1 MKSPRRSLVL
11 AFASAILLGALL
23 LSTIPG
29 MMAEKAIHPID
40 ALFTATSAICVTGL
54 IVLDT
59 GRDFSFAGQLLI
71 LVLIQAGGLGIM
83 TFSNLILLAW
93 GKKLGIGD
101 RVLSEQSF
109 GGVPYAK
116 TSKLILRIVL
126 YTFTVE
132 LAGALLLL
140 TRFRLDHSLP
150 RAIWLS
156 VFHSISAFCN
166 AGFGLF
172 SDSLMGYRTD
182 PTVNL
187 TVMGLIVSGGLGF
200 VVTSELFSHFLKR
213 SSRSKRRRLSLHA
226 RVVLTTTL
234 GLIAGGALLLL
245 LLESTRSTLGAGAMQ
260 RLLSSLFLS
269 VTARTA
275 GFNTVD
281 TAQLSGATLL
291 MLLALMAIG
300 ASPGSTGGGIR
311 TTTFATICA
320 LVKSHL
326 SQQSRVQLYN
336 RQIPGEI
343 VAKVLATTAAFFV
356 AIFTGVLLLQITE
369 SWGLPPGVTRPLFL
383 EYLFETVSALG
394 TVGLSTG
401 VTPHLSFAGKI
412 VIIGCMFMGRLGPLV
427 VAGSLIGRTRDQLYR
442 LPEEPLIIG

>member
-1 MKSPRRSLVL
+1 
-11 AFASAILLGALL
+11 
-23 LSTIPG
+23 
-29 MMAEKAIHPID
+29 
-40 ALFTATSAICVTGL
+40 
-54 IVLDT
+54 
-59 GRDFSFAGQLLI
+59 
-71 LVLIQAGGLGIM
+71 M
-83 TFSNLILLAW
+83 TFSNLILLVW
-93 GKKLGIGD
+93 GKKLGIGE

-109 GGVPYAK
+109 GGVPSAK

-126 YTFTVE
+126 YTFAVE
-132 LAGALLLL
+132 LAGAILLF
-140 TRFRLDHSLP
+140 TRFRLDHSFS

-156 VFHSISAFCN
+156 VFHSVSAFCN

-182 PTVNL
+182 LTVNL
-187 TVMGLIVSGGLGF
+187 TIMGLIILGGLGF

-213 SSRSKRRRLSLHA
+213 TSTGNRRRLSLHA

-234 GLIAGGALLLL
+234 GLIVGGALLLL
-245 LLESTRSTLGAGAMQ
+245 LLESTHSTLGAGWMQ
-260 RLLSSLFLS
+260 RLLSGLFLS

-281 TAQLSGATLL
+281 TAQLTGATLL

-320 LVKSHL
+320 LVMSHL
-326 SQQSRVQLYN
+326 SLRPKVQLFN

-343 VAKVLATTAAFFV
+343 VSKVLATTAAFFM

-369 SWGLPPGVTRPLFL
+369 SWGHPPGATSPLFL
-383 EYLFETVSALG
+383 DHLFETVSALG

-412 VIIGCMFMGRLGPLV
+412 VIIGCMFLGRLGPLV
-427 VAGSLIGRTRDQLYR
+427 VAGSLIGRPRDQLYACPR
-442 LPEEPLIIG
+442 NR